1 MFCKN
6 GSHIQE
12 QLPTL
17 APRLRGG
24 VTPLRK
30 FGLTEEFFSWANMA
44 AVWIG
49 WIEVGILSV
58 RSSEVSVGISR
69 GRIVDSAGYL
79 ARFRLDEWGIVWGIT
94 SIRRKEGP
102 DYIT

>member
-1 MFCKN
+1 
-6 GSHIQE
+6 
-12 QLPTL
+12 
-17 APRLRGG
+17 
-24 VTPLRK
+24 
-30 FGLTEEFFSWANMA
+30 MA